1 MCVAFNTDIRQMQY
15 FSVTAFCIHSLD
27 EFLSHR
33 RSRTPVILVGIFD
46 FGLRNIVTVY
56 DENREPCQLFEL
68 TKGNTDSFSRTE
80 ETVIGNRCRHFAF
93 GKMNP
98 EPGSNAMMPFK
109 LFPASVPM
117 SHPGPQP

>member
-56 DENREPCQLFEL
+56 DENREPCQLL
-68 TKGNTDSFSRTE
+68 NSLRGTPTALVGPKKLLLG
-80 ETVIGNRCRHFAF
+80 IGAGTLPS

>member
-1 MCVAFNTDIRQMQY
+1 MCVAFNTDIRQMKY

-80 ETVIGNRCRHFAF
+80 ETVIGIGAGTLPS

-117 SHPGPQP
+117 SHPSPQP